1 MSKVHLYLE
10 KFWLVVASVATLLT
24 AITTFQDGFSNTR
37 IFWLITGIAW
47 AMFFV
52 RRGVRKRMEKHAKTM
67 GTNKK
72 K

>member
-10 KFWLVVASVATLLT
+10 RFWLGIAILATIVT
-24 AITTFQDGFSNTR
+24 SIYAFQDGFTNTR
-37 IFWLITGIAW
+37 VFWLITGISW

-67 GTNKK
+67 GTKK

>member
-10 KFWLVVASVATLLT
+10 RFWLGIAILATIVT
-24 AITTFQDGFSNTR
+24 SIYAFQDGIYNTR
-37 IFWLITGIAW
+37 IFWLITGISW

-52 RRGVRKRMEKHAKTM
+52 RRGIRKRMEKHAKTM
-67 GTNKK
+67 GNKK

>member
-10 KFWLVVASVATLLT
+10 KFWLGIAILATIVT
-24 AITTFQDGFSNTR
+24 TIYTFQDGFSKTR
-37 IFWLITGIAW
+37 IFWLITGVAF

-52 RRGVRKRMEKHAKTM
+52 RRGVRKRMEKHTKSM
-67 GTNKK
+67 GTKK